1 MIRPTTSTFE
11 SGGVSAPLPME
22 AVVVEDAQTKP
33 DSGRKKME
41 RHFPAEWVH
50 NFPWLRYEA

>member
-11 SGGVSAPLPME
+11 SDGVSAPLPVE

-33 DSGRKKME
+33 DSGKKKTE
-41 RHFPAEWVH
+41 RHFLAAWVH
-50 NFPWLRYEA
+50 SFPWLRYEA